1 MDKKAYV
8 FPGQGSQSEGMG
20 KELYETNAHAKDLF
34 EQANEILGWRITDI
48 MFGGTKEDLTQTKVT
63 QPAVFL
69 DSIIRA
75 KIAGSAFQPAAAA
88 GHSLGEFTALCATG
102 ALSFEDALRL
112 VNQRAFAMQKACE
125 LTEGTMA
132 AVLGM
137 EDALV
142 EEICKGIQGEIVVAA
157 NYNSPG
163 QLVISGSKKGI
174 ELAVTQLTE
183 AGAKRVLVLPVGGAF
198 HSPLMQPAQDELEQ
212 AINATAFSSPI
223 CPVYQN
229 VHALPVTSPDDIRKN
244 LVSQLTAPVRWT
256 QTIENM
262 IAGGITMFVEV
273 GTGAVLRGLIR
284 KINKDA
290 LTEAL

>member
-1 MDKKAYV
+1 MDQKAYV

-20 KELYETNAHAKDLF
+20 KELYESNAHAKDLF
-34 EQANEILGWRITDI
+34 EQANGILGWRITDI
-48 MFGGTKEDLTQTKVT
+48 MFGGTKEELTQTKVT

-69 DSIIRA
+69 DSIVRA
-75 KIAGSAFQPAAAA
+75 KIAGSAFQPSVAA
-88 GHSLGEFTALCATG
+88 GHSLGEFTALCAAG

-112 VNQRAFAMQKACE
+112 VSQRAFAMQKACE

-142 EEICKGIQGEIVVAA
+142 EEICKSIENEIVVAA

-163 QLVISGSKKGI
+163 QLVISGSRKGI
-174 ELAVTQLTE
+174 DIAVTKLTE

-212 AINATAFSSPI
+212 AILATAFSVPM

-229 VHALPVTSPDDIRKN
+229 VHALPVTSPDEIRKN

-262 IAGGITMFVEV
+262 IAGGITTFVEV

>member
-34 EQANEILGWRITDI
+34 EQANEILGWRITDV

-69 DSIIRA
+69 DSIVRA

-112 VNQRAFAMQKACE
+112 VSQRAFAMQKACE

-163 QLVISGSKKGI
+163 QLVISGSRKGI

-229 VHALPVTSPDDIRKN
+229 VHAGPVTSPDDIRKN
-244 LVSQLTAPVRWT
+244 LVLQLTAPVRWT

-262 IAGGITMFVEV
+262 IAGGITTFVEV

>member
-69 DSIIRA
+69 DSIVRA
-75 KIAGSAFQPAAAA
+75 KIAGSAFQPSAAA

-112 VNQRAFAMQKACE
+112 VSQRAFAMQKACE

-142 EEICKGIQGEIVVAA
+142 EEICKGIESEIVVAA

-163 QLVISGSKKGI
+163 QLVISGSRKGI
-174 ELAVTQLTE
+174 DLAVTKLTE

-229 VHALPVTSPDDIRKN
+229 VHAGPVTSPDEIRKN

-262 IAGGITMFVEV
+262 IADGITTFVEV

>member
-1 MDKKAYV
+1 MEQKAYV

-69 DSIIRA
+69 DSIVRA
-75 KIAGSAFQPAAAA
+75 KIAGSAFQPSAAA

-125 LTEGTMA
+125 LAEGTMA

-142 EEICKGIQGEIVVAA
+142 EEICKNIENEIVVAA

-163 QLVISGSKKGI
+163 QLVISGSRKGI
-174 ELAVTQLTE
+174 EIAVTKLTE

-262 IAGGITMFVEV
+262 IAGGITTFVEV